1 MWWLPFAVQSTEEL
15 VKLGALTYQRHPEA
29 AVTEF
34 EGDASTIPAT
44 HMILMMAVMVPIPKL
59 ENGLVQ
65 G

>member
-1 MWWLPFAVQSTEEL
+1 M
-15 VKLGALTYQRHPEA
+15 KLGALTYQRHPEA

-34 EGDASTIPAT
+34 EGDASTTPAT
-44 HMILMMAVMVPIPKL
+44 HMILMMAAMVPTPRR

>member
-1 MWWLPFAVQSTEEL
+1 
-15 VKLGALTYQRHPEA
+15 VKLGALTYQRHPGA

-44 HMILMMAVMVPIPKL
+44 HMILMMAVMVPTPRQ
-59 ENGLVQ
+59 ENELVR

>member
-1 MWWLPFAVQSTEEL
+1 MQWLPFAVQSTEEL
-15 VKLGALTYQRHPEA
+15 VKLGALTYQRHPKA
-29 AVTEF
+29 AVIEF

-44 HMILMMAVMVPIPKL
+44 HMILMMAAMVPIPKP

>member
-1 MWWLPFAVQSTEEL
+1 M
-15 VKLGALTYQRHPEA
+15 KLGALTYQRHPEA

>member
-1 MWWLPFAVQSTEEL
+1 M
-15 VKLGALTYQRHPEA
+15 KLEALTYQRHPGA
-29 AVTEF
+29 AETEF

-44 HMILMMAVMVPIPKL
+44 HMILMMAVTVPTPRR

>member
-1 MWWLPFAVQSTEEL
+1 VLSTEEL
-15 VKLGALTYQRHPEA
+15 VKLGVLTYQGRLGA

-44 HMILMMAVMVPIPKL
+44 HMILMMAAMAPTP
-59 ENGLVQ
+59 EQEGGQVQ